1 MKIKKN
7 NKGFALAEIL
17 AVTLV
22 MMVIF
27 TVLYSNFMPL
37 SGEYARSENYN
48 DISSQY
54 ELHYFRKLFQE
65 YITDEA
71 LQQQANNEIS
81 TNKYILLIGHDTNGN
96 EKSCDSLAGT
106 NKDIC
111 TNLKAKLNPTLILT
125 NYNISSLKNELKKDT
140 NKLPDLRTYILSLP
154 DYNDR
159 DNQQEI
165 YRLIIKTN
173 SGYANVKL
181 KYEKDDIRDVS
192 IDSTLSETYTSSA
205 NFNVQVI
212 GYYFNSTVAMNIIA
226 GSDGLLKFYMQVPMK
241 PTGNYYGIYKVTMN
255 NELVLNSY
263 GRTGLTSTYYYSIN
277 AVKGQTYRLVAD
289 FRTNSNNSTSDIDYG
304 TAYLYSFTLPEKSVI
319 IPTSNTGYY
328 KGQFAGGTRTWNY
341 KVNNITNKGVMASS
355 NYKQNEETK
364 KYELIDPTITG
375 INEKIIGK
383 YICNDAKSTVC
394 DTLYEIKEASTK
406 ITKVKNIQ

>member
-22 MMVIF
+22 LMVIF

-111 TNLKAKLNPTLILT
+111 TNLKAELNPTLILT

-140 NKLPDLRTYILSLP
+140 NKLPDLRT
-154 DYNDR
+154 
-159 DNQQEI
+159 
-165 YRLIIKTN
+165 
-173 SGYANVKL
+173 
-181 KYEKDDIRDVS
+181 
-192 IDSTLSETYTSSA
+192 
-205 NFNVQVI
+205 
-212 GYYFNSTVAMNIIA
+212 
-226 GSDGLLKFYMQVPMK
+226 
-241 PTGNYYGIYKVTMN
+241 
-255 NELVLNSY
+255 
-263 GRTGLTSTYYYSIN
+263 
-277 AVKGQTYRLVAD
+277 
-289 FRTNSNNSTSDIDYG
+289 
-304 TAYLYSFTLPEKSVI
+304 
-319 IPTSNTGYY
+319 
-328 KGQFAGGTRTWNY
+328 
-341 KVNNITNKGVMASS
+341 
-355 NYKQNEETK
+355 
-364 KYELIDPTITG
+364 
-375 INEKIIGK
+375 
-383 YICNDAKSTVC
+383 
-394 DTLYEIKEASTK
+394 
-406 ITKVKNIQ
+406 